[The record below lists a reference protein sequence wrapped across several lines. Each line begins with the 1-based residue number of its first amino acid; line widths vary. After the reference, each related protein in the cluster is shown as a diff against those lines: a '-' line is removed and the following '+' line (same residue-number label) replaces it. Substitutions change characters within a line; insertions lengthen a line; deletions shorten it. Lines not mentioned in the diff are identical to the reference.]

1 MEQTALKP
9 ETVAVVK
16 CDACGCAF
24 VPEIERQK
32 DGEIEYTYFCCSY
45 CGKAY
50 MVSVSDAALRK
61 DVERYAAMAEKGRK
75 KRLTEGEIRKARKLL
90 EANIRR
96 SRELWEQYLR
106 EDTDGGKEGTGTAGD
121 EHHPEGS

>member
-24 VPEIERQK
+24 VPEIERYM

-50 MVSVSDAALRK
+50 IVSVSDAALRK
-61 DVERYAAMAEKGRK
+61 DIERYAVMAEKGRQ
-75 KRLTEGEIRKARKLL
+75 KRLSEYQIRKMRKLL
-90 EANIRR
+90 EANIKR
-96 SRELWEQYLR
+96 SHELWEQYLK
-106 EDTDGGKEGTGTAGD
+106 EDTDGNGEGSGIAGD
-121 EHHPEGS
+121 D